1 MHPTYVSAVRSPS
14 CRHNRFLAWKTVFRD
29 GTGIIWRQTTLFLSW
44 RYHSAVR
51 HLAFICPGHHCLN
64 PGPDLFPLK
73 LFLYIPSWLL
83 SPLLNDTY
91 FTLLLAVSVKIYIY
105 IYICMCYIHIYLLSG
120 DLMGK
125 YNNIKRP
132 QPTSP
137 APSSTSP
144 AMGHAVLHSTHHMLM
159 FLLCLLWRT
168 LYSPAVR
175 PDL

>member
-1 MHPTYVSAVRSPS
+1 
-14 CRHNRFLAWKTVFRD
+14 
-29 GTGIIWRQTTLFLSW
+29 
-44 RYHSAVR
+44 
-51 HLAFICPGHHCLN
+51 
-64 PGPDLFPLK
+64 
-73 LFLYIPSWLL
+73 
-83 SPLLNDTY
+83 
-91 FTLLLAVSVKIYIY
+91 
-105 IYICMCYIHIYLLSG
+105 MCYIHIYLLSG

-159 FLLCLLWRT
+159 FLLCLLCRT
-168 LYSPAVR
+168 LYSPAIR